1 MIALGQSPVRAH
13 HDERAFL
20 PDTMFSGLQTDHW
33 SDIGQVLVTLRR
45 YDLSGLVEYEAP
57 KQPVARGGYGD
68 VYRGFCR
75 QPDGSQTRVA
85 IKCLT
90 VYLDGSRD
98 VARASDSLIVISR
111 VCRTPDHLPFRY

>member
-1 MIALGQSPVRAH
+1 MIALGPSPVRAH

-20 PDTMFSGLQTDHW
+20 PDTMFSGPQAGNW
-33 SDIGQVLVTLRR
+33 SDIVQVLATLRR

-57 KQPVARGGYGD
+57 RQPVARGGYGD
-68 VYRGFCR
+68 VYKGFCK

-98 VARASDSLIVISR
+98 VARASDDYL
-111 VCRTPDHLPFRY
+111 